1 MASTASPYGLRAVNH
16 IGGTPYAG
24 STRLLPI
31 ASGYG
36 TNLFNGT
43 VVLIGTDGTIQLM
56 PSIGSAADPFDAGT
70 IGVFVGCTYS
80 DPVTK
85 VLTFNQYWPAG
96 TAASD
101 ARAYVI
107 DDPEVVFMV
116 QADASVAQTGL
127 GGNIPLAE
135 VQSGTTGSTTT
146 GNSDVAGDATYAAT
160 SGIALRIVDFVDSPT
175 SAVGDAY
182 TDLLVKFNPVAHSYT
197 NPTGV
202 AD

>member
-1 MASTASPYGLRAVNH
+1 MASTESPYGLKAVNH
-16 IGGTPYAG
+16 VGGTPYAG

-31 ASGYG
+31 ASEYN
-36 TNLFNGT
+36 TNLYNGT
-43 VVLIGTDGTIQLM
+43 IVQIGTDGTIQLM

-80 DPVTK
+80 DPVTS

-96 TAASD
+96 TAAAD
-101 ARAYVI
+101 AKAYVV
-107 DDPEVVFMV
+107 DDPDVVFMV
-116 QADASVAQTGL
+116 QADAAVVQTGL

-135 VQSGTTGSTTT
+135 VQSGTTGSTVN
-146 GNSDVAGDATYAAT
+146 GNSDIAADATYAAT
-160 SGIALRIVDFVDSPT
+160 DGIALRIVDFVDSPT
-175 SAVGDAY
+175 STVGDAF

-202 AD
+202 GD

>member
-16 IGGTPYAG
+16 VGGTPYAG

-31 ASGYG
+31 ASGYNI
-36 TNLFNGT
+36 NLFNGT
-43 VVLIGTDGTIQLM
+43 VVQIGTDGTIQLM

-96 TAASD
+96 TVASD
-101 ARAYVI
+101 ARAYVV

-116 QADASVAQTGL
+116 QADAPVAQTGL

-135 VQSGTTGSTTT
+135 VQSSTTGSTTT

-175 SAVGDAY
+175 SAVGDAF

>member
-16 IGGTPYAG
+16 VGGTPYAG

-31 ASGYG
+31 ASGYN
-36 TNLFNGT
+36 TNIFNGN
-43 VVLIGTDGTIQLM
+43 VVQIGTDGTIQLM

-101 ARAYVI
+101 ARAYVV

>member
-16 IGGTPYAG
+16 VGGTPYAG

-31 ASGYG
+31 ASGYNI
-36 TNLFNGT
+36 NLFNGT
-43 VVLIGTDGTIQLM
+43 VVQIGTDGTIQLM

-101 ARAYVI
+101 ARAYVV

-116 QADASVAQTGL
+116 QADAPVAQTGL

-135 VQSGTTGSTTT
+135 VQSSTTGSTTT

-175 SAVGDAY
+175 SAVGDAF

>member
-1 MASTASPYGLRAVNH
+1 ML
-16 IGGTPYAG
+16 
-24 STRLLPI
+24 
-31 ASGYG
+31 
-36 TNLFNGT
+36 
-43 VVLIGTDGTIQLM
+43 
-56 PSIGSAADPFDAGT
+56 SIGSAADPFDAGT

-101 ARAYVI
+101 ARAYVV

>member
-1 MASTASPYGLRAVNH
+1 MASTASPYGLKAVNH
-16 IGGTPYAG
+16 VGGTPYAG

-31 ASGYG
+31 ASGYA
-36 TNLFNGT
+36 TNLYNGT
-43 VVLIGTDGTIQLM
+43 IVQIGTDGTIQLM

-80 DPVTK
+80 DPVTGN
-85 VLTFNQYWPAG
+85 LTFNQYWPAS
-96 TAASD
+96 TVAAD
-101 ARAYVI
+101 AKAYVV

-116 QADASVAQTGL
+116 QADAAVAQTGL
-127 GGNIPLAE
+127 GGNVPLAE
-135 VQSGTTGSTTT
+135 VQSGTTGSTVN
-146 GNSDVAGDATYAAT
+146 GNSDIAADATYAST

-175 SAVGDAY
+175 STVGDAF

-202 AD
+202 GD